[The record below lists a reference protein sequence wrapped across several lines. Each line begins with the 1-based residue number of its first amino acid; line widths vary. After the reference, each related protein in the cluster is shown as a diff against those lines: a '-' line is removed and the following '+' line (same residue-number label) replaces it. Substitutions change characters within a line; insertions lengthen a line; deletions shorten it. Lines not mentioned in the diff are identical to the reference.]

1 MPQAILAH
9 EGRHI
14 DFTPATAVASG
25 DVVVQNGRLAGVANL
40 DIEAARQGALAIEG
54 VFDFTKQFGV
64 GVTFAVGDNVYWD
77 DLNDRAVGTGSGFAY
92 LGKCVKAAADAD
104 QRVRVKLATLQ
115 EATLV
120 YSADAASNAITNT
133 TTETAFNK
141 SVTIPAGRLKKGDVI
156 RVRGQGIV
164 TNQNATDTLIVQLK
178 LGGTAGVQIVTTG
191 AVDPATNDMFYLEA
205 DLVVRTVGVGG
216 TIVATGLQALGTPGT
231 VSGKPFLKA
240 STVIDTTITQD
251 LVITATWSAASAA
264 NIVRLDVLDVEV
276 LSR

>member
-14 DFTPATAVASG
+14 DYTPATAVASG
-25 DVVVQNGRLAGVANL
+25 DVVVQNGRVAGVANL
-40 DIEAARQGALAIEG
+40 DIDAGRQGALAVEG
-54 VFDFTKQFGV
+54 VFDFTKINIGLS
-64 GVTFAVGDNVYWD
+64 FAVGENVYWD
-77 DLNDRAVGTGSGFAY
+77 DLNDRAVSTGAGYAY
-92 LGKCVKAAADAD
+92 LGKCVRAAADTD
-104 QRVRVKLATLQ
+104 TRVRVKLASLQ
-115 EATLV
+115 DATLV

-133 TTETAFNK
+133 TTETAFNR

-164 TNQNATDTLIVQLK
+164 TNQNATDTLTVQLK
-178 LGGTAGVQIVTTG
+178 FGGAAGVQIATTG
-191 AVDPATNDMFYLEA
+191 AVDPATNDLFYMEA

-231 VSGKPFLKA
+231 VTGKPFLKA
-240 STVIDTTITQD
+240 STVVDTTITQD
-251 LVITATWSAASAA
+251 VVITATWSAANAA
-264 NIVRLDVLDVEV
+264 NVVRLDVFDVEL